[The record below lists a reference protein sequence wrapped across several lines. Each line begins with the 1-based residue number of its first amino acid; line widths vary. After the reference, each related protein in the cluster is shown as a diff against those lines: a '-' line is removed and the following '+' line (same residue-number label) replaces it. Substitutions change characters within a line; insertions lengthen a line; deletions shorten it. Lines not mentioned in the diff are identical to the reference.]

1 MKKFLIALLIV
12 LLNSSIAGA
21 WFSTPPSSSNAST
34 LEGHAASYF
43 QVSHAYLTDIAG
55 ISAAAG
61 DILYFNGT
69 NWVRLAKDVG
79 KYLKSGASAVSW
91 DTPSGSLP
99 DYESAGAVLYSNG
112 SAWIRSTVPSL
123 LALTLYG
130 QSAGGGAQLSL
141 GSSSGST
148 DPNNGKMNF
157 RNSTNGFLFSIT
169 SGVTA
174 ADIGWTLPTA
184 SPGGA
189 NYLLNVDAD
198 GTMGYTD
205 PASFLTASNIA
216 ASISN
221 ADTTH
226 CPDGNSVYDA
236 LALKQN
242 YSSVLAALA
251 GIAITVD
258 GNNVTFPGG
267 VITTAANGSRIMGT
281 LDNTTDL
288 TFLTVDTYGWYFYNG
303 VPYFNVNG
311 TGNKSMYEGG
321 SFGGLIFGDSSP
333 DAAGEIG
340 YDGEL
345 KYYDV
350 VGSKTVATVSGAL
363 GTPSFTALNMPSS
376 NSDPSTTAGQIKHDS
391 TDSNA
396 ASDGSIK
403 VFTGNHVNTLV
414 SATAVADDS
423 YTIITKTEYIPIAY
437 AEDGAAA
444 PAAASVW
451 ADTRKAKI
459 RVFAADADDDVEIHW
474 MVPDDYVGGIKFRVV
489 GFVNNATA
497 PADTETVIFNLAG
510 CSVGN
515 SDDGGCTLGTGVD
528 STFTADATYAQ
539 HDRWSSA
546 WSNEITVTNIVAGES
561 AMLKLFR
568 DVDDTY
574 GQGIGVAGIEIKYK
588 ARVLMA
594 DRY

>member
-1 MKKFLIALLIV
+1 MKKYILSVLV
-12 LLNSSIAGA
+12 LLFVATQSIAAGPPPFILPPAGA
-21 WFSTPPSSSNAST
+21 ATT

-43 QVSHAYLTDIAG
+43 QVAHAALSSIGGLT
-55 ISAAAG
+55 
-61 DILYFNGT
+61 
-69 NWVRLAKDVG
+69 
-79 KYLKSGASAVSW
+79 
-91 DTPSGSLP
+91 
-99 DYESAGAVLYSNG
+99 ESAGGFPYFTADDTWAVLGIGTAYQILHVNSG
-112 SAWIRSTVPSL
+112 ATAPDWTST
-123 LALTLYG
+123 
-130 QSAGGGAQLSL
+130 L
-141 GSSSGST
+141 GSSST
-148 DPNNGKMNF
+148 
-157 RNSTNGFLFSIT
+157 RL
-169 SGVTA
+169 
-174 ADIGWTLPTA
+174 
-184 SPGGA
+184 
-189 NYLLNVDAD
+189 
-198 GTMGYTD
+198 TMGYFTNLEITNSPTVNGTALSALYQPLD
-205 PASFLTASNIA
+205 STLT
-216 ASISN
+216 
-221 ADTTH
+221 
-226 CPDGNSVYDA
+226 G
-236 LALKQN
+236 
-242 YSSVLAALA
+242 LA

-258 GNNVTFPGG
+258 GDNVTFPGAI
-267 VITTAANGSRIMGT
+267 ITTATDGSRKLAVLANTVGVDATSDAFELYPDSDDLWKLNQHGT
-281 LDNTTDL
+281 EY
-288 TFLTVDTYGWYFYNG
+288 TFVLNG
-303 VPYFNVNG
+303 LASTN
-311 TGNKSMYEGG
+311 
-321 SFGGLIFGDSSP
+321 LI
-333 DAAGEIG
+333 I
-340 YDGEL
+340 
-345 KYYDV
+345 
-350 VGSKTVATVSGAL
+350 
-363 GTPSFTALNMPSS
+363 PSS
-376 NSDPSTTAGQIKHDS
+376 NSDPETTTGTIKHDS
-391 TDSNA
+391 TDTNA

-489 GFVNNATA
+489 GFVDNATA
-497 PADTETVIFNLAG
+497 PANTETVILNLAG

>member
-1 MKKFLIALLIV
+1 MKKTANILLFLLMLIC
-12 LLNSSIAGA
+12 
-21 WFSTPPSSSNAST
+21 FSSSMVI
-34 LEGHAASYF
+34 GDDY
-43 QVSHAYLTDIAG
+43 VIAPA
-55 ISAAAG
+55 IP
-61 DILYFNGT
+61 D
-69 NWVRLAKDVG
+69 
-79 KYLKSGASAVSW
+79 KYLKSDGSITTWSGTVISGPDAGRATTYIRSPYQIAKWLLPDGSIASAL
-91 DTPSGSLP
+91 PFSGS
-99 DYESAGAVLYSNG
+99 
-112 SAWIRSTVPSL
+112 
-123 LALTLYG
+123 
-130 QSAGGGAQLSL
+130 GGV
-141 GSSSGST
+141 ST
-148 DPNNGKMNF
+148 DSNCDQAEYYTIGSLCQDTDDGKLYKGNGTGITEIAEGEAHDAITLD
-157 RNSTNGFLFSIT
+157 STTHVDDVFGLTDQLLTFDT
-169 SGVTA
+169 QT
-174 ADIGWTLPTA
+174 
-184 SPGGA
+184 A
-189 NYLLNVDAD
+189 NYIFAGPTTGAAAAPTFRALVAD
-198 GTMGYTD
+198 DIPDLSGTYQPLDST
-205 PASFLTASNIA
+205 LT
-216 ASISN
+216 
-221 ADTTH
+221 
-226 CPDGNSVYDA
+226 
-236 LALKQN
+236 
-242 YSSVLAALA
+242 ALA

-258 GNNVTFPGG
+258 GNNVTFPGAI
-267 VITTAANGSRIMGT
+267 ITTAANGSRIMGT

-345 KYYDV
+345 KYYDA
-350 VGSKTVATVSGAL
+350 VGSKTVATVGGAL

-376 NSDPSTTAGQIKHDS
+376 NADPATTAGQIRHDS

-423 YTIITKTEYIPIAY
+423 YTIITKTEYIPIGY

-444 PAAASVW
+444 PAAATVW

-497 PADTETVIFNLAG
+497 PTDTETVIFNLAG

-588 ARVLMA
+588 ARILMA

>member
-1 MKKFLIALLIV
+1 MEKTLFVWLLLVTLMIT
-12 LLNSSIAGA
+12 IPGFAA
-21 WFSTPPSSSNAST
+21 PPSAPTPVGIGSGDFSGPASAT
-34 LEGHAASYF
+34 DGNFVSFDGVGGKTGKDSGSKATDFLGASAKAADADKLDNHDSTYF
-43 QVSHAYLTDIAG
+43 QVDLGLVKGTMTD
-55 ISAAAG
+55 
-61 DILYFNGT
+61 
-69 NWVRLAKDVG
+69 G
-79 KYLKSGASAVSW
+79 KYCTYTASGTVLNCNSDGGSITPGTAYQMYHTNSGA
-91 DTPSGSLP
+91 T
-99 DYESAGAVLYSNG
+99 AGE
-112 SAWIRSTVPSL
+112 WTST
-123 LALTLYG
+123 
-130 QSAGGGAQLSL
+130 L
-141 GSSSGST
+141 GSSST
-148 DPNNGKMNF
+148 
-157 RNSTNGFLFSIT
+157 RL
-169 SGVTA
+169 
-174 ADIGWTLPTA
+174 
-184 SPGGA
+184 
-189 NYLLNVDAD
+189 
-198 GTMGYTD
+198 TMGYFTNLEITNSPTVNGTALSALYQPLD
-205 PASFLTASNIA
+205 STLT
-216 ASISN
+216 
-221 ADTTH
+221 
-226 CPDGNSVYDA
+226 G
-236 LALKQN
+236 
-242 YSSVLAALA
+242 LA

-258 GNNVTFPGG
+258 GNNVTFPGAI
-267 VITTAANGSRIMGT
+267 ITTAENGSRKLAVLANTVGVDATSDAFELYPDSDDLWKLNQHGT
-281 LDNTTDL
+281 EY
-288 TFLTVDTYGWYFYNG
+288 TFVLNG
-303 VPYFNVNG
+303 LA
-311 TGNKSMYEGG
+311 S
-321 SFGGLIFGDSSP
+321 GGLLFGDSTP
-333 DAAGEIG
+333 DAAGEIA

-345 KYYDV
+345 KYYDA
-350 VGSKTVATVSGAL
+350 VGSKTVATVGGAL

-376 NSDPSTTAGQIKHDS
+376 NADPATTAGQIRHDS

-437 AEDGAAA
+437 AENGAAA

-489 GFVNNATA
+489 GFVDNATA